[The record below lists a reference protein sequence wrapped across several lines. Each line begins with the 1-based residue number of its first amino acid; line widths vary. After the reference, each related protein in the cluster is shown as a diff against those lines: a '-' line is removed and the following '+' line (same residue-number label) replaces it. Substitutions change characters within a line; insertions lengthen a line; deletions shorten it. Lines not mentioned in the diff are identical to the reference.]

1 MRDLLLSNGVF
12 HTIDSSAPIASAVAI
27 RAGRFLH
34 VGDRAGALERLG
46 GGRVDEID
54 LKGRC
59 VLPGLIDAHLHLRWY
74 AEALRSVDVET
85 ATLEEAVQR
94 VGARAEA
101 TAAGA
106 WIQGSGWNHNVWGAG
121 ALPDRGPLDRAAPRN
136 PVALKAK
143 SGHALWANGLAL
155 KAAGIHSGT
164 ADPPGG
170 KIVRGAAG
178 EPTGM
183 LLENAM
189 DLVQA
194 AIPTPTTE
202 QMADALLDAQSAL
215 HRVGL
220 VGAHDYDS
228 SLVLAALELLESRGH
243 LSLRVVKGI
252 PHELLSHAIALG
264 LRTGFGGERLTVG
277 AVKLFADGALG
288 PQTAWM
294 LEPYESGGGAAG
306 NQRFGGTAAGTSSA
320 GGSLGIPTLTEDQM
334 FEDARRANAAGIA
347 CAIHAI
353 GDGACRAVLNAFE
366 RASREQ
372 RRSAAGPAADLPLRN
387 RMEHAQLVS
396 SADLSRMARLG
407 VIASMQPIHATS
419 DMLIADRYWGARCA
433 GAYAWRSLL
442 QAGTTLAFGS
452 DCPVERADP
461 ILGIHAAVTRRRM
474 DGTPG
479 PEGWRPEQRLSV
491 EQAVRAF
498 TLGAAEAAGQEATRG
513 SIRAGKL
520 ADLTVL
526 QADVFSIDLHEIR
539 NAGIAATIAGG
550 RVVYGQL

>member
-1 MRDLLLSNGVF
+1 M
-12 HTIDSSAPIASAVAI
+12 
-27 RAGRFLH
+27 
-34 VGDRAGALERLG
+34 
-46 GGRVDEID
+46 
-54 LKGRC
+54 
-59 VLPGLIDAHLHLRWY
+59 
-74 AEALRSVDVET
+74 DVET
-85 ATLEEAVQR
+85 ATLDEAVR
-94 VGARAEA
+94 RLRARAEA
-101 TAAGA
+101 APAGA

-143 SGHALWANGLAL
+143 SGHAIWANGLAL
-155 KAAGIHSGT
+155 QAAGIHAGT

-194 AIPTPTTE
+194 AIPAPTTE

-220 VGAHDYDS
+220 VGAYDYDS
-228 SLVLAALELLESRGH
+228 SLVLGALELLEQRGQ

-252 PHELLSHAIALG
+252 PHELLSQAIALG
-264 LRTGFGGERLTVG
+264 LRTGFGGERLTIG

-294 LEPYESGGGAAG
+294 LEPYEGG
-306 NQRFGGTAAGTSSA
+306 S
-320 GGSLGIPTLTEDQM
+320 SLGIPTLTEDLM

-366 RASREQ
+366 RASGELGH
-372 RRSAAGPAADLPLRN
+372 SAEARQLRN
-387 RMEHAQLVS
+387 RMEHAQLLS
-396 SADLSRMARLG
+396 PDDLPRMARLG

-419 DMLIADRYWGARCA
+419 DMLIADRYWGDRCA

-442 QAGTTLAFGS
+442 EAGTTLSFGS
-452 DCPVERADP
+452 DC
-461 ILGIHAAVTRRRM
+461 
-474 DGTPG
+474 
-479 PEGWRPEQRLSV
+479 
-491 EQAVRAF
+491 
-498 TLGAAEAAGQEATRG
+498 
-513 SIRAGKL
+513 
-520 ADLTVL
+520 
-526 QADVFSIDLHEIR
+526 
-539 NAGIAATIAGG
+539 
-550 RVVYGQL
+550 